1 MADKIIHRYTNL
13 ASVIHLLKTRK
24 ITFLD
29 PTSWDD
35 SNDAYFM
42 AQYKIRQKL
51 KTVLAL
57 CFSEADETYHHWRV
71 FSQSD
76 SGVRITFN
84 KPLLVS
90 QFTAAGFVSGRVS
103 YKKINDATKAP
114 KPEVDDLPFLK
125 RFPYRDEKEFRIIYT
140 SRDKVLKACD
150 VDIDLD
156 CILELKLSPWMPE
169 ALRDS
174 TKEILRSIVHPKK
187 LRISRSQLVS
197 FARWKELANP

>member
-1 MADKIIHRYTNL
+1 MADKIIHRYTSL
-13 ASVIHLLKTRK
+13 ASVIHLLKRGK

-29 PTSWDD
+29 PASWDD

-42 AQYKIRQKL
+42 AQYKAREKL

-71 FSQSD
+71 FSQGD
-76 SGVRITFN
+76 SGVRMTFN
-84 KPLLVS
+84 KPALVS
-90 QFTAAGFVSGRVS
+90 QFKAAGFMSGRVN

-114 KPEVDDLPFLK
+114 KPAVQGLPFLK
-125 RFPYRDEKEFRIIYT
+125 RFPYRDEQEFRIVYT
-140 SRDKVLKACD
+140 NREKTLKACD

-174 TKEILRSIVHPKK
+174 TRDILRAIVHPRK
-187 LRISRSQLVS
+187 LRITRSQLVS
-197 FARWKELANP
+197 YARWKELANP